1 MCPWVLLPEHPG
13 GRHKSV
19 VGTVFPSQNRYRAP
33 RRTALNP
40 GFASRGPETGEEVPC
55 GVHSQTHRK
64 GPEGGAG
71 NPASFLSRLVIPHSQ
86 HPTVPHPST
95 PSAGRISYPF
105 VYAHQINPPFTQQAF
120 RSSGVMPGLWLPWQ
134 SQKAG
139 RLPPWNT
146 RHPAQRRAGPVPSTC
161 VRRA

>member
-71 NPASFLSRLVIPHSQ
+71 NPASFLSRLGYPTLSIPPSRTLPLPGQGGFPIPLCMLIRSTHRSLNKHSEAQ
-86 HPTVPHPST
+86 ELCLASGCHGRVRRRGAYPPGT
-95 PSAGRISYPF
+95 PGIQLKGGRGQF
-105 VYAHQINPPFTQQAF
+105 
-120 RSSGVMPGLWLPWQ
+120 
-134 SQKAG
+134 
-139 RLPPWNT
+139 LPP
-146 RHPAQRRAGPVPSTC
+146 V
-161 VRRA
+161 